1 MICKNCETPLKDGVK
16 FCHACGK
23 PVEVAEPKIV
33 VEAVEPVKVVDVMEP
48 TPEKPQK
55 PVIPPE
61 YQPLGAWRF
70 FWLQVLFSL
79 PIVGLV
85 FLIIFSFSNGNLS
98 RRNFARSHWCGY
110 LILAIALAV
119 ILTLY
124 IILFAIL
131 GAGAM
136 NAAGA
141 ETIFY

>member
-16 FCHACGK
+16 FCHICGK
-23 PVEVAEPKIV
+23 PIEAEEPAIV
-33 VEAVEPVKVVDVMEP
+33 VEAVENVEA
-48 TPEKPQK
+48 TE
-55 PVIPPE
+55 PVIPPQ
-61 YQPLGAWRF
+61 YQPLGAWGF

-79 PIVGLV
+79 PVVGFV

-98 RRNFARSHWCGY
+98 RRNFARSYWCAY
-110 LILAIALAV
+110 LILAIVLVV

-136 NAAGA
+136 NAMGT
-141 ETIFY
+141 ETIMY